1 MTKKMMLSLIMELV
15 KPTTNLFMRDNLS
28 TLNLSIK
35 MLMMNSRRIIKK
47 SKSKKRM
54 NKLNLNIMLAMLHY
68 FKSQFIQMLKI
79 MTRIMMLYNMY
90 KMMQIKKVVLNEEKK
105 SRND

>member
-1 MTKKMMLSLIMELV
+1 
-15 KPTTNLFMRDNLS
+15 
-28 TLNLSIK
+28 
-35 MLMMNSRRIIKK
+35 
-47 SKSKKRM
+47 M

-90 KMMQIKKVVLNEEKK
+90 KMMQIKKVVLN
-105 SRND
+105 